1 MSFLRLPFITLLL
14 VVGAALMTGACGVPL
29 AVSGAGYAADGGLLI
44 VSDKTSGDHVLS
56 VVSKQDCAMWRVVRG
71 RPVCKPRDG
80 DKDPYK
86 VDYDDPQRMV
96 AEDGVHYAPPLRTA
110 ADLPATSWDAAAYKA
125 APPAAPAAP
134 SQPVTAVAQGS
145 NDAAPAAV
153 AEVPPPSPPPAAKPG
168 KPRKH
173 SVKKPSRRPA
183 APAS

>member
-1 MSFLRLPFITLLL
+1 MSFPRLPFITLPL
-14 VVGAALMTGACGVPL
+14 VVSAALMTGACGVPL

-44 VSDKTSGDHVLS
+44 ASDKTSGDHVLS
-56 VVSKQDCAMWRVVRG
+56 VVSKQDCAMWRIVRG

-96 AEDGVHYAPPLRTA
+96 AEDGVHYAPPLRA
-110 ADLPATSWDAAAYKA
+110 GADAPATSWDSAAYKTSPA
-125 APPAAPAAP
+125 APPAP

-145 NDAAPAAV
+145 NDAAPPAV
-153 AEVPPPSPPPAAKPG
+153 AERPASPPPAAKPK
-168 KPRKH
+168 KPTKH
-173 SVKKPSRRPA
+173 SVKKPSPRRA